1 MVSLPFV
8 MRRTSLALKGALV
21 NSESEESAHET
32 VEIVGELGDVLGL
45 LGALR
50 SADRRNAKKKKGGN

>member
-1 MVSLPFV
+1 